1 MTLGKQTTLFLVT
14 QLRHSPPL
22 IEAVTLD
29 EAISHSVRIDLDS
42 VRFGKNS
49 VRFKN
54 YLQNQK
60 AIYNILITT

>member
-14 QLRHSPPL
+14 RLHHLPPL
-22 IEAVTLD
+22 IEAVTPD